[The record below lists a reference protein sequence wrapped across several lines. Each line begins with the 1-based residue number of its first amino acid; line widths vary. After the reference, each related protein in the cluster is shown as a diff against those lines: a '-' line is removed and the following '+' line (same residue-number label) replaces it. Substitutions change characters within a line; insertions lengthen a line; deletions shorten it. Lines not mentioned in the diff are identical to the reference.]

1 MYANPKKEESAALR
15 QPVTSGSVSRR
26 SRPTKR
32 CGKSSIGLQPIPQ
45 LLFYAEFCVPDWGSL
60 WISGIFLAGSQVK
73 APATPPRSPRPK
85 KSAL

>member
-1 MYANPKKEESAALR
+1 MYANPKEEESAALR

-45 LLFYAEFCVPDWGSL
+45 LLFYAEFV
-60 WISGIFLAGSQVK
+60 
-73 APATPPRSPRPK
+73 
-85 KSAL
+85 